1 MKTNYYQKLFL
12 HLLTKIREG
21 HLVVKLPDGS
31 HRFFGTKSD
40 RTTPIH
46 LEIHDS
52 EFFKR
57 LILQE
62 DIGLGESYI
71 LKEWNCSDVTGL
83 LKLLIR
89 NQRYFSS
96 NKSDIPARV
105 VRTFLL
111 GWERLMHLARN
122 NNRKNSRKNIH
133 AHYDLGN
140 DFYKLFLDPTM
151 TYSAGFFF
159 DKEQDLESAQF
170 EKYDRLCRKLALKPH
185 HHLLEIGSGWG
196 GLAVH
201 AATHFGVKVTT
212 VTISEEQYAY
222 AKNLIAE
229 KGLEDRID
237 IRFQD
242 YRDIHGTFDRIVSIE
257 MLEAVGHEH
266 LNRYFKTCQRLLAPD
281 GIFAFQVILSPDSRY
296 LKYRNRV
303 DYIRK
308 HIFPGGH
315 LPSVESIHKAVN
327 KCSEWDLLHM
337 ETFGTH
343 YAETLRRWD
352 ANFAK
357 STEQRRSLGFDEAFD
372 RKWEFYFRYCEAGF
386 DTRHIQVAQ
395 FVYAAPNNPYYEF
408 DFDAARQQERSEN
421 QGNIHAVETQQKSSS

>member
-1 MKTNYYQKLFL
+1 MKMNYYQKLFL

-21 HLVVKLPDGS
+21 HLVVQLPDGT
-31 HRFFGTKSD
+31 HRFFGTKQD
-40 RTTPIH
+40 GTTPIH
-46 LEIHDS
+46 LEIRDI

-57 LILQE
+57 VILQE

-71 LKEWNCSDVTGL
+71 LEQWNCSDLTGF
-83 LKLLIR
+83 LKLLLA
-89 NQRYFSS
+89 NQRYFS
-96 NKSDIPARV
+96 NRKSAIPARIM
-105 VRTFLL
+105 RKILL
-111 GWERLMHLARN
+111 SWDHLAHLTRS

-151 TYSAGFFF
+151 TYSAGFFSEK
-159 DKEQDLESAQF
+159 DQDLESAQF
-170 EKYDRLCRKLALKPH
+170 EKYDRLCRKLALEPH
-185 HHLLEIGSGWG
+185 HHVLEIGSGWG
-196 GLAVH
+196 GWAIH
-201 AATHFGVKVTT
+201 AATYYGVKVTT
-212 VTISEEQYAY
+212 VTISEEQHAY
-222 AKNLIAE
+222 ARNLVAE
-229 KGLEDRID
+229 RGLEDRID

-266 LNRYFKTCQRLLAPD
+266 LNHYFKTCQRLLAPD

-296 LKYRNRV
+296 LNYRNRV

-315 LPSVESIHKAVN
+315 LPSVQSIHQAVN
-327 KCSEWDLLHM
+327 KCSDWDLLHM
-337 ETFGTH
+337 ESFGTH

-352 ANFAK
+352 ANFK
-357 STEQRRSLGFDEAFD
+357 ETTQQRRALGFDQTFD

-386 DTRHIQVAQ
+386 DMRHIQVAQ
-395 FVYAAPNNPYYEF
+395 FVYAAPNNLHYNFEF
-408 DFDAARQQERSEN
+408 DAVKHNEATKLHSNIHSIESEN
-421 QGNIHAVETQQKSSS
+421 RYYS